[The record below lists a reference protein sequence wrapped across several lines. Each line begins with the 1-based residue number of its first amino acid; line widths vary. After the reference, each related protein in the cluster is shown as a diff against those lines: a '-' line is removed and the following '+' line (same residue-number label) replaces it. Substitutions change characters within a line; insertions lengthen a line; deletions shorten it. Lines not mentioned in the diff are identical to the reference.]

1 MPRTMTRR
9 LDTLSKRALKLS
21 GILFALAAAC
31 TPEAEVG
38 PASDAIVIDGAQ
50 LWDGTGAPLI
60 ADSVMIVEGDR
71 IQAVGPRD
79 AVAIPEGATVIDAR
93 GQTLMPGIING
104 HGHIGMVKGLV
115 ESTENYDREN
125 ILSQL
130 ELYARYGVT
139 TVASLGLDSGPMFE
153 IQGPAGPDETP
164 RATVLTAGRGF
175 TGKGGYPASLPQFV
189 GVPREVDTPEEARQ
203 NVRELAG
210 QGVDYVKIWV
220 DDHFGRYPKIR
231 PELYGAI
238 IDEAHAQGLQ
248 VFAHVFYLE
257 DAKGLVAAGVDGLAH
272 TVRDQEV
279 DGELIQAMLAND
291 VFVLGT
297 LTREESTA
305 IYADP
310 PAFLDDPF
318 FTRWADPD
326 VIGQLKDPAYGA
338 GVRANEDYQHNRDQF
353 AMAKVNLK
361 KLHDAGVR
369 VGFGTDSGPPGR
381 FQGYFEH
388 REMEIMT
395 GLGIPVEDVLRIATS
410 GEAEILGIA
419 DEAGSLEAGK
429 RADFL
434 LLDANPLENIRNT
447 RTIHSVWVGGRE
459 VPSN

>member
-1 MPRTMTRR
+1 MTKRPA
-9 LDTLSKRALKLS
+9 TLSKRTLRFA
-21 GILFALAAAC
+21 GILFAMVAAC
-31 TPEAEVG
+31 TPEAEQG

-50 LWDGTGAPLI
+50 LWDGTEGPAVE
-60 ADSVMIVEGDR
+60 DSVMVVEGDR

-79 AVAIPEGATVIDAR
+79 SVAVPEGATVIDAR

-104 HGHIGMVKGLV
+104 HGHLGMVKGLV
-115 ESTENYDREN
+115 ESTENYDRAN

-139 TVASLGLDSGPMFE
+139 TVASLGLDSGPMFD
-153 IQGPAGPDETP
+153 IQGPAGAGETP
-164 RATVLTAGRGF
+164 RATVLTAGLGF
-175 TGKGGYPASLPQFV
+175 TGKGGYPGSLPQFT
-189 GVPREVDTPEEARQ
+189 GVPREVDTPEEARE

-210 QGVDYVKIWV
+210 QGVDFVKIWV

-238 IDEAHAQGLQ
+238 IEEAHAQGLP
-248 VFAHVFYLE
+248 VFAHVFYLS

-279 DGELIQAMLAND
+279 DDELIQAMLAND
-291 VFVLGT
+291 VFILGT

-305 IYADP
+305 MYAEP

-326 VIGQLKDPAYGA
+326 VIAQIKDPTYGE
-338 GVRANEDYQHNRDQF
+338 GVRANEDYQRNRDQF
-353 AMAKVNLK
+353 AMAKINLK
-361 KLHDAGVR
+361 KLYDAGVR

-381 FQGYFEH
+381 FQGFFEH
-388 REMEIMT
+388 REMEIMA

-419 DEAGSLEAGK
+419 DETGSLEAGK

-447 RTIHSVWVGGRE
+447 RAISSVWIGGRE
-459 VPSN
+459 VPRD

>member
-1 MPRTMTRR
+1 MTRR
-9 LDTLSKRALKLS
+9 PASLSKRALRLS
-21 GILFALAAAC
+21 GILFALVAAC
-31 TPEAEVG
+31 APEAQEP

-50 LWDGTGAPLI
+50 LWDGTGAPVV

-71 IQAVGPRD
+71 IQSVGPRGEIT
-79 AVAIPEGATVIDAR
+79 IPEGARVIDAR

-104 HGHIGMVKGLV
+104 HGHLGMVKGLV
-115 ESTENYDREN
+115 ESQENYDAEN

-130 ELYARYGVT
+130 VQYARYGVT
-139 TVASLGLDSGPMFE
+139 TVASLGLDSGPMFG
-153 IQGPAGPDETP
+153 IQGPAGPGEAP

-175 TGKGGYPASLPQFV
+175 TGKGGYPAALPQLA
-189 GVPREVDTPEEARQ
+189 GVPREVDTPEEARE

-220 DDHFGRYPKIR
+220 DDHFGRYAKIR

-238 IDEAHAQGLQ
+238 IDEAHAQGLP
-248 VFAHVFYLE
+248 VMAHVFYLE

-279 DGELIQAMLAND
+279 DDALIQAMLAND
-291 VFVLGT
+291 VFILGT
-297 LTREESTA
+297 LTREESTS

-326 VIGQLKDPAYGA
+326 VIAQLRDPAYGA
-338 GVRANEDYQHNRDQF
+338 GVRANEDYQRNRDQF

-361 KLHDAGVR
+361 KLYDAGVR
-369 VGFGTDSGPPGR
+369 IGFGTDSGPPAR

-395 GLGIPVEDVLRIATS
+395 GLGIRAEDVLRIATL
-410 GEAEILGIA
+410 GEAEVLGIA

-447 RTIHSVWVGGRE
+447 RTLRSVWVGGRE
-459 VPSN
+459 VELD